1 MSIAAHSKI
10 NIFRNKLSG
19 INAIQADTWG
29 EISKRCT
36 THRLTDKHIHT
47 DIQAH
52 KHKHRHLGHESAIA
66 HAKRTDETYLT
77 KEDSFRL

>member
-1 MSIAAHSKI
+1 MSTAAHSKI

-36 THRLTDKHIHT
+36 IHRLTDKHTYTYRHT
-47 DIQAH
+47 NRQTD
-52 KHKHRHLGHESAIA
+52 RHTNTNMVT
-66 HAKRTDETYLT
+66 RVP
-77 KEDSFRL
+77 